1 MAIHGWTVAPAGVR
15 RATWAVVVDAVR
27 QGGRAGGFRLDEGRT
42 AGINVSIFVWHSA
55 EKPEVDGD
63 INRRRKRRRECQTQ
77 RPKEVDKEEVKKQEE
92 MEGKIEGRK
101 KKKDKNSY
109 VKDLAPWECSL
120 RAGDYTSFA
129 SQYLLFYNK
138 VISIRAWQGYIKV
151 PRQTIN
157 KSSKGSI
164 SFHFNTFLLEKHCQ
178 YLNQLSRF

>member
-55 EKPEVDGD
+55 EKPEVEGD
-63 INRRRKRRRECQTQ
+63 TNRRRKRRIECQTQ
-77 RPKEVDKEEVKKQEE
+77 RPKQLETKRSWKNKSKWKGRFKEE
-92 MEGKIEGRK
+92 K

-120 RAGDYTSFA
+120 RAGAYTSFA

-157 KSSKGSI
+157 KSSEGSI
-164 SFHFNTFLLEKHCQ
+164 SFHFNTFLLEKSISKST
-178 YLNQLSRF
+178 L